1 MDLLKNAMEA
11 KRGAPGYLIDGFPR
25 TMEQAKV
32 VSISFPLKQPLHT
45 HLKQFERTI
54 GKCSFVLFFD
64 ASHQILTQ
72 RLLERGKTSGRAD
85 DNLES
90 IKKRLNTF
98 TEMSLPV
105 VTYFAG
111 DGRVKKINAEGSI
124 DSITQET
131 MANF

>member
-1 MDLLKNAMEA
+1 MEA

-32 VSISFPLKQPLHT
+32 VGLPYFNQRAHT
-45 HLKQFERTI
+45 HIIQFERTI

-64 ASHQILTQ
+64 ASHQILTE

-105 VTYFAG
+105 INYFAG